1 MNFLISIILTAL
13 LIFIGRK
20 FIKKH
25 SILCY
30 IVTGI
35 ISLLIII
42 ASYSGSISSFPPF
55 IKNNIMP
62 LFTKSTFATSIFVVV
77 MYTGAL
83 KNGSKLMKI
92 LMPIRAELSII
103 ASILTLA
110 HNISFGRYHF
120 VTLFTNPKS
129 MSLNMILAAIISI
142 ILIAIMIPLM
152 ITSFPM
158 IRKKMKYKS
167 WKMLQRSAYAFYGLI
182 YIHVMLIMLPIAKC
196 GNLQYILNVLIYS
209 LVFLIYATMR
219 VNKALN
225 KKVFNKSRTVT
236 AYCIAVVAFACI
248 TAYALMPSLAQKNT
262 ASASNN
268 TASASNNTNKAE
280 ISLNENADSSND
292 DSSNDENEI
301 KDENSDS
308 NNKADNEA
316 ETKDV
321 ASLNIEENL
330 NKDNK
335 SLTPQDNLKDNNT
348 SSNVGNES
356 NAGNESNIN
365 NTPPSSDNSPSTPSN
380 PPSAPNDTPSNEPT
394 GSTSSIYKDGVY
406 EGTGSGYNGNITV
419 KVTIKNDVIT
429 NLVVIDTVDN
439 SPFVDTAISGI
450 FDSILNSQSPDVDTV
465 SGATFSSKGL
475 ISAVKAALKN
485 AEN

>member
-1 MNFLISIILTAL
+1 
-13 LIFIGRK
+13 
-20 FIKKH
+20 
-25 SILCY
+25 
-30 IVTGI
+30 
-35 ISLLIII
+35 
-42 ASYSGSISSFPPF
+42 
-55 IKNNIMP
+55 
-62 LFTKSTFATSIFVVV
+62 
-77 MYTGAL
+77 
-83 KNGSKLMKI
+83 
-92 LMPIRAELSII
+92 
-103 ASILTLA
+103 
-110 HNISFGRYHF
+110 
-120 VTLFTNPKS
+120 
-129 MSLNMILAAIISI
+129 
-142 ILIAIMIPLM
+142 
-152 ITSFPM
+152 
-158 IRKKMKYKS
+158 
-167 WKMLQRSAYAFYGLI
+167 
-182 YIHVMLIMLPIAKC
+182 MLIMLPIAKC

-262 ASASNN
+262 DSNN
-268 TASASNNTNKAE
+268 TDSASNNTNKAE
-280 ISLNENADSSND
+280 ISLNENADFSND
-292 DSSNDENEI
+292 DSS
-301 KDENSDS
+301 
-308 NNKADNEA
+308 DNET

-365 NTPPSSDNSPSTPSN
+365 NTPPSSDNAPSTPSN

-450 FDSILNSQSPDVDTV
+450 FDAILNSQSPDVDTV

>member
-42 ASYSGSISSFPPF
+42 ASYSGAISSFPPF

-182 YIHVMLIMLPIAKC
+182 YIHVMLIMLPIAKF

-236 AYCIAVVAFACI
+236 SYCIAVVAFACI

-262 ASASNN
+262 AS
-268 TASASNNTNKAE
+268 NNTNKAE
-280 ISLNENADSSND
+280 ISLNENADFSND

-308 NNKADNEA
+308 NNEADNET

-356 NAGNESNIN
+356 NIN
-365 NTPPSSDNSPSTPSN
+365 NTPPSSDNAPSTPSN

-485 AEN
+485 AKN

>member
-1 MNFLISIILTAL
+1 MSKNFSATAPMLVLGGNMNFLISIILTAL

-42 ASYSGSISSFPPF
+42 ASYSGAISSFPPF

-225 KKVFNKSRTVT
+225 KKVFNKSRTV
-236 AYCIAVVAFACI
+236 
-248 TAYALMPSLAQKNT
+248 N
-262 ASASNN
+262 
-268 TASASNNTNKAE
+268 
-280 ISLNENADSSND
+280 
-292 DSSNDENEI
+292 
-301 KDENSDS
+301 
-308 NNKADNEA
+308 
-316 ETKDV
+316 
-321 ASLNIEENL
+321 
-330 NKDNK
+330 
-335 SLTPQDNLKDNNT
+335 
-348 SSNVGNES
+348 
-356 NAGNESNIN
+356 
-365 NTPPSSDNSPSTPSN
+365 
-380 PPSAPNDTPSNEPT
+380 
-394 GSTSSIYKDGVY
+394 
-406 EGTGSGYNGNITV
+406 
-419 KVTIKNDVIT
+419 
-429 NLVVIDTVDN
+429 
-439 SPFVDTAISGI
+439 
-450 FDSILNSQSPDVDTV
+450 
-465 SGATFSSKGL
+465 
-475 ISAVKAALKN
+475 
-485 AEN
+485 

>member
-1 MNFLISIILTAL
+1 MTSGDVIRLLPDSVANQIAAGEVIQRPASVIKELVENAVDAGAKNIEVLVTDAGKTCIRVIDDGRGMSETDARMAFERHATSKIREAADLFALHTMGFRGEALASIAAVAQVELKTCSSDDGLGTFIQISGSQGIDNFNHFTYIHNLPPLFQKYFIITLISK
-13 LIFIGRK
+13 LIN
-20 FIKKH
+20 
-25 SILCY
+25 Y
-30 IVTGI
+30 I

-42 ASYSGSISSFPPF
+42 ASYSGAISSFPPF

-262 ASASNN
+262 TSASKRKNN
-268 TASASNNTNKAE
+268 
-280 ISLNENADSSND
+280 
-292 DSSNDENEI
+292 
-301 KDENSDS
+301 
-308 NNKADNEA
+308 
-316 ETKDV
+316 
-321 ASLNIEENL
+321 
-330 NKDNK
+330 
-335 SLTPQDNLKDNNT
+335 
-348 SSNVGNES
+348 
-356 NAGNESNIN
+356 
-365 NTPPSSDNSPSTPSN
+365 
-380 PPSAPNDTPSNEPT
+380 
-394 GSTSSIYKDGVY
+394 
-406 EGTGSGYNGNITV
+406 
-419 KVTIKNDVIT
+419 
-429 NLVVIDTVDN
+429 
-439 SPFVDTAISGI
+439 
-450 FDSILNSQSPDVDTV
+450 
-465 SGATFSSKGL
+465 
-475 ISAVKAALKN
+475 
-485 AEN
+485 

>member
-1 MNFLISIILTAL
+1 
-13 LIFIGRK
+13 
-20 FIKKH
+20 
-25 SILCY
+25 
-30 IVTGI
+30 
-35 ISLLIII
+35 
-42 ASYSGSISSFPPF
+42 
-55 IKNNIMP
+55 
-62 LFTKSTFATSIFVVV
+62 
-77 MYTGAL
+77 
-83 KNGSKLMKI
+83 
-92 LMPIRAELSII
+92 
-103 ASILTLA
+103 
-110 HNISFGRYHF
+110 
-120 VTLFTNPKS
+120 
-129 MSLNMILAAIISI
+129 
-142 ILIAIMIPLM
+142 
-152 ITSFPM
+152 
-158 IRKKMKYKS
+158 
-167 WKMLQRSAYAFYGLI
+167 
-182 YIHVMLIMLPIAKC
+182 
-196 GNLQYILNVLIYS
+196 
-209 LVFLIYATMR
+209 MR

-236 AYCIAVVAFACI
+236 SYCIAVVAFACI

-262 ASASNN
+262 ASNN
-268 TASASNNTNKAE
+268 TDSASNNTNKAE
-280 ISLNENADSSND
+280 ISLNENADFSND

-308 NNKADNEA
+308 NNEADNEA

-365 NTPPSSDNSPSTPSN
+365 NTPPSSDNAPSTPSN

-406 EGTGSGYNGNITV
+406 EGTSSGYNGNITV

-450 FDSILNSQSPDVDTV
+450 FDAILNSQSPDVDTV

-485 AEN
+485 AKN

>member
-1 MNFLISIILTAL
+1 MSKSFSATAPMLVLGGNMNFLISIILTAL
-13 LIFIGRK
+13 LIFIGCK

-42 ASYSGSISSFPPF
+42 ASYSGAISSFPPF

-152 ITSFPM
+152 ITSFPL

-225 KKVFNKSRTVT
+225 KNVFNKSRTVT

-248 TAYALMPSLAQKNT
+248 TAYALTPSLAKK
-262 ASASNN
+262 N

-292 DSSNDENEI
+292 ENEI

-308 NNKADNEA
+308 NNEADNEA

-356 NAGNESNIN
+356 NVN
-365 NTPPSSDNSPSTPSN
+365 NTHPSSDNAPSTPSN

>member
-42 ASYSGSISSFPPF
+42 ASYSGAISSFPPF

-129 MSLNMILAAIISI
+129 MSLNMILAAIISL

-158 IRKKMKYKS
+158 VRKKMKYKS

-248 TAYALMPSLAQKNT
+248 TAYALMPSLAEK
-262 ASASNN
+262 N

-321 ASLNIEENL
+321 ASLN
-330 NKDNK
+330 
-335 SLTPQDNLKDNNT
+335 
-348 SSNVGNES
+348 
-356 NAGNESNIN
+356 NESNIN

>member
-1 MNFLISIILTAL
+1 
-13 LIFIGRK
+13 
-20 FIKKH
+20 
-25 SILCY
+25 
-30 IVTGI
+30 
-35 ISLLIII
+35 
-42 ASYSGSISSFPPF
+42 
-55 IKNNIMP
+55 
-62 LFTKSTFATSIFVVV
+62 
-77 MYTGAL
+77 
-83 KNGSKLMKI
+83 
-92 LMPIRAELSII
+92 
-103 ASILTLA
+103 
-110 HNISFGRYHF
+110 
-120 VTLFTNPKS
+120 
-129 MSLNMILAAIISI
+129 
-142 ILIAIMIPLM
+142 
-152 ITSFPM
+152 
-158 IRKKMKYKS
+158 
-167 WKMLQRSAYAFYGLI
+167 MLQKSAYAFYGLI

-236 AYCIAVVAFACI
+236 SYCIAVVAFACI
-248 TAYALMPSLAQKNT
+248 TAYALMPSLAQKNN

-268 TASASNNTNKAE
+268 TDSASNNTNKAE
-280 ISLNENADSSND
+280 ISLNENADFSND

-308 NNKADNEA
+308 NNEAYNEA

-365 NTPPSSDNSPSTPSN
+365 NTPPSSDNAPSTPSN

>member
-42 ASYSGSISSFPPF
+42 ASYSGAISSFPPF

-167 WKMLQRSAYAFYGLI
+167 WKMLQKSAYAFYGLI

-262 ASASNN
+262 ASNN
-268 TASASNNTNKAE
+268 TDSASNNTNKAE
-280 ISLNENADSSND
+280 ISLNENADFSND
-292 DSSNDENEI
+292 DSSNDE
-301 KDENSDS
+301 
-308 NNKADNEA
+308 
-316 ETKDV
+316 
-321 ASLNIEENL
+321 
-330 NKDNK
+330 
-335 SLTPQDNLKDNNT
+335 
-348 SSNVGNES
+348 NES

-365 NTPPSSDNSPSTPSN
+365 NTPPSSDNSPSIPSN

>member
-42 ASYSGSISSFPPF
+42 ASYSGAISSFPPF

-236 AYCIAVVAFACI
+236 AYCIAVLAFACI

-262 ASASNN
+262 ASASKRKNN
-268 TASASNNTNKAE
+268 WIRKLIFNN
-280 ISLNENADSSND
+280 
-292 DSSNDENEI
+292 
-301 KDENSDS
+301 
-308 NNKADNEA
+308 
-316 ETKDV
+316 
-321 ASLNIEENL
+321 
-330 NKDNK
+330 
-335 SLTPQDNLKDNNT
+335 
-348 SSNVGNES
+348 
-356 NAGNESNIN
+356 
-365 NTPPSSDNSPSTPSN
+365 
-380 PPSAPNDTPSNEPT
+380 
-394 GSTSSIYKDGVY
+394 
-406 EGTGSGYNGNITV
+406 
-419 KVTIKNDVIT
+419 
-429 NLVVIDTVDN
+429 
-439 SPFVDTAISGI
+439 
-450 FDSILNSQSPDVDTV
+450 
-465 SGATFSSKGL
+465 
-475 ISAVKAALKN
+475 
-485 AEN
+485 

>member
-42 ASYSGSISSFPPF
+42 TSYSGAISSFPPF
-55 IKNNIMP
+55 IKNNIIP

-120 VTLFTNPKS
+120 VTLFTTPKS

-152 ITSFPM
+152 ITSFPI

-167 WKMLQRSAYAFYGLI
+167 WKKLQRSAYVFYGLI
-182 YIHVMLIMLPIAKC
+182 YIHVMLIMLPIAKG

-209 LVFLIYATMR
+209 LVFLIYAAMR

-248 TAYALMPSLAQKNT
+248 TAYALMPSSAQK
-262 ASASNN
+262 N

-308 NNKADNEA
+308 NNED
-316 ETKDV
+316 ETKDA

-335 SLTPQDNLKDNNT
+335 SLTAQDNLKDNNT

-365 NTPPSSDNSPSTPSN
+365 NTPSSSDNVPSTPSN
-380 PPSAPNDTPSNEPT
+380 PPSAPNDTPSNEHT

-429 NLVVIDTVDN
+429 NLVVIDTVDD

-450 FDSILNSQSPDVDTV
+450 FDSILSSQSPDVDTV

>member
-1 MNFLISIILTAL
+1 
-13 LIFIGRK
+13 
-20 FIKKH
+20 
-25 SILCY
+25 
-30 IVTGI
+30 
-35 ISLLIII
+35 
-42 ASYSGSISSFPPF
+42 
-55 IKNNIMP
+55 MP

-120 VTLFTNPKS
+120 VTLFTKPKINVTKYDFS
-129 MSLNMILAAIISI
+129 CNNKYYFNFYYDSTYDYF
-142 ILIAIMIPLM
+142 IPNDK
-152 ITSFPM
+152 
-158 IRKKMKYKS
+158 KKMKYKS

-236 AYCIAVVAFACI
+236 SYCIAVVAFACI

-262 ASASNN
+262 DSNN
-268 TASASNNTNKAE
+268 TDSASNNTNKAE
-280 ISLNENADSSND
+280 ISLNENADFSND

-308 NNKADNEA
+308 NNEADNET

-365 NTPPSSDNSPSTPSN
+365 NTPPSSDNAPSTPSN

-450 FDSILNSQSPDVDTV
+450 FDAILNSQSPDVDTV

-485 AEN
+485 AKN

>member
-25 SILCY
+25 SIFCY

-42 ASYSGSISSFPPF
+42 ASYSGAISSFPPF
-55 IKNNIMP
+55 FKNNIMP

-120 VTLFTNPKS
+120 VTLFTTPKS

-152 ITSFPM
+152 ITSFPI

-167 WKMLQRSAYAFYGLI
+167 WKKLQRSAYVFYGLI
-182 YIHVMLIMLPIAKC
+182 YIHVMLIMLPIAKG

-209 LVFLIYATMR
+209 LVFLIYAAMR

-248 TAYALMPSLAQKNT
+248 TAYALMPSSAQK
-262 ASASNN
+262 N

-308 NNKADNEA
+308 NNED
-316 ETKDV
+316 ETKDA

-335 SLTPQDNLKDNNT
+335 SLTAQDNLKDNNT

-365 NTPPSSDNSPSTPSN
+365 NTPSSSDNVPSTPSN

-429 NLVVIDTVDN
+429 NLVVIDTVDD

-450 FDSILNSQSPDVDTV
+450 FDSILSSQSPDVDTV